1 MWTRRRTI
9 RLCRQQLALEINN
22 LAPSIT
28 PKASIFVE
36 DVLRLQPR
44 LAVFDCDGT
53 LWAGDAGEGF
63 FDWELKRGV
72 LSEEVVRWARP
83 RYADYRADKVVED
96 DMCGEMVTMHRGL
109 TEAQVQQAA
118 NQFFEDNFVSR
129 IFPEMREL
137 VGRLRQLGCDVWA
150 VSSTNEWVIRAG
162 MKHCGIPENRILAA
176 AVEIENGIVTDRLVR
191 VPTGAGKPAA
201 IRDVIRKDPDAAFGN
216 SRWDTEMLAIARHA
230 FAVNPNPD
238 LEKTARERGWTVYWP
253 DGS

>member
-1 MWTRRRTI
+1 MSLAISSKAAAFIETVV
-9 RLCRQQLALEINN
+9 RLE
-22 LAPSIT
+22 
-28 PKASIFVE
+28 
-36 DVLRLQPR
+36 PR

-72 LSEEVVRWARP
+72 VSDEVVRWARP
-83 RYADYRADKVVED
+83 RYADYRAGKVIED

-109 TEAQVQQAA
+109 TEDQVQRAA
-118 NQFFEDNFVSR
+118 TQYFEENFVCQ
-129 IFPEMREL
+129 IFPEMRET
-137 VGRLRQLGCDVWA
+137 VRRLQDLGCDVWA

-162 MKHCGIPENRILAA
+162 MKYCGIAENRILAA

-201 IRDVIRKDPDAAFGN
+201 IREVIRKDPDAAFGN
-216 SRWDTEMLAIARHA
+216 SRWDTEMLAMARRA

-238 LEKTARERGWTVYWP
+238 LDKTAREQGWPVYWP
-253 DGS
+253 DKE

>member
-216 SRWDTEMLAIARHA
+216 SRWDTEMLAVARHA

>member
-1 MWTRRRTI
+1 
-9 RLCRQQLALEINN
+9 

-36 DVLRLQPR
+36 EVLRLQPR

-83 RYADYRADKVVED
+83 RYADYRAGKVVED